1 VIRCASLALSA
12 RPLHELAEHSRA
24 PAAGSVVLFGAR
36 RRADHAHVSAGGEF
50 GNDLGDRGPI
60 GHRQLVHVAWGGW
73 VLQRL
78 VSSALLPRGFRA
90 TRIDRTVRQS
100 RPA

>member
-1 VIRCASLALSA
+1 
-12 RPLHELAEHSRA
+12 
-24 PAAGSVVLFGAR
+24 
-36 RRADHAHVSAGGEF
+36 
-50 GNDLGDRGPI
+50 
-60 GHRQLVHVAWGGW
+60 VHVAWGGW

-90 TRIDRTVRQS
+90 IRIDRTVRQS